1 MRSNILMFLTPTG
14 PLGHT
19 AKSRSEEQKQHQSVA
34 SRSRADNTLHLLFAG
49 ELGGLY
55 CLTRLAAVIVLIHRP
70 YGLLV
75 ANISSQRC

>member
-19 AKSRSEEQKQHQSVA
+19 AKSRSEELKQHKSAA
-34 SRSRADNTLHLLFAG
+34 SRSRADNTSHMLLFAL

-55 CLTRLAAVIVLIHRP
+55 CPTRLAAVQD
-70 YGLLV
+70 GLLMS
-75 ANISSQRC
+75 NISSQRR